1 MPDWSKQILAGDLR
15 ALARAVT
22 AVENRRPEAETLL
35 QELFRHTGKS
45 KIIGITGSPGA
56 GKSTL
61 VDRFIHEFRRENK
74 SVGVPTVDPTS
85 PYTARAILGDRIR
98 MLRHHPDQGVFIRS
112 MPTRGCLAG
121 LAASTTHMPRL
132 LDTPLQD

>member
-1 MPDWSKQILAGDLR
+1 MSDWSQQILSGDLR

-35 QELFRHTGKS
+35 QDLFRHTGKS

-61 VDRFIHEFRRENK
+61 VDRFIHEFRGENK
-74 SVGVPTVDPTS
+74 SVRALTVDPTT
-85 PYTARAILGDRIR
+85 PYTAPPSPARRTRTL
-98 MLRHHPDQGVFIRS
+98 P
-112 MPTRGCLAG
+112 PT
-121 LAASTTHMPRL
+121 
-132 LDTPLQD
+132 